1 MRRTSGLLL
10 PIAVIALL
18 LAVVGVAWRDS
29 RANEEATTRPEPA
42 MEAASL
48 VELRAVPAGWLGRH
62 ARLTLQ
68 LRGTV
73 ETWNPYH
80 TRFGPPDWIGFEGWA
95 DERLLW
101 VPEIWDDPVPRLFTR
116 RGGAA
121 ARELDRARA
130 LDRFEAVVVVR
141 EVFLGEPWIEVLS
154 LEPLDERVPEGT
166 VLHVCR
172 ARLLQDRGQWEL
184 ALQQYERGKS
194 GPLPDHVRAEID
206 RLIAECEAARDAAT
220 GTSRTSR

>member
-10 PIAVIALL
+10 ALAVIALL
-18 LAVVGVAWRDS
+18 LAVVGGRGAWRDS
-29 RANEEATTRPEPA
+29 RANDEATTRPEPEV
-42 MEAASL
+42 EAASL
-48 VELRAVPAGWLGRH
+48 VDLRAVPAGWLGRH
-62 ARLTLQ
+62 TRLTLHF
-68 LRGTV
+68 RGTV

-101 VPEIWDDPVPRLFTR
+101 VPEIWDDPAPRLFAR
-116 RGGAA
+116 RGSKA
-121 ARELDRARA
+121 ARRLERARA

-154 LEPLDERVPEGT
+154 LEPLDEHVPEGT

-184 ALQQYERGKS
+184 ALQQYARGKS
-194 GPLPDHVRAEID
+194 GPLPEHVRAEID
-206 RLIAECEAARDAAT
+206 RLIAECEAARDA
-220 GTSRTSR
+220 GS